1 MAHDLEPDLLTAP
14 ADRLVSLQ
22 YVLAALR
29 RKRRLLA
36 VLALVGLCLGGAAS
50 IAVPKSRTA
59 TTVLLLQFP
68 DGADPSRAI
77 NTDVSLL
84 HTRGR
89 RGGAEVAPARH
100 AGDEVP
106 VVVPEL
112 DPQ

>member
-1 MAHDLEPDLLTAP
+1 MNGDARRSRASAEAADVMAHELEPDLLTAP

-36 VLALVGLCLGGAAS
+36 ALALAGLCLGGAAS

-68 DGADPSRAI
+68 DGADPRARS
-77 NTDVSLL
+77 TP
-84 HTRGR
+84 T
-89 RGGAEVAPARH
+89 
-100 AGDEVP
+100 
-106 VVVPEL
+106 
-112 DPQ
+112 